1 MKGSPVYFDFDKEM
15 EQVAIFLTAESDLL
29 ADRLELRIRQMMNA
43 GMSKGAIVAALRRDL
58 RAGGP
63 IFSGFASTFKRH
75 VFPVVDNFAQGAIV
89 EENPDAMVWEW
100 ITTSADPCD
109 DCRPRHGL
117 RKAYRE
123 WESVGLPRSGFSVC
137 GDNCKCA
144 LVPSNMVGNS
154 IAKNPVIVPTLAQA
168 RATFQEE
175 LRTNATLKGRMDAYR
190 DSMRARKKSGLQ

>member
-1 MKGSPVYFDFDKEM
+1 MKGSPVYFDFEKEM

-29 ADRLELRIRQMMNA
+29 ADRLELRIRQMMSA
-43 GMSKGAIVAALRRDL
+43 GMSKGAIIAALQRDL

-89 EENPDAMVWEW
+89 EENPDAAVWEW

-117 RKAYRE
+117 MRRYQE
-123 WESVGLPRSGFSVC
+123 WESLGLPRSGFSVC
-137 GDNCKCA
+137 GENCKCA
-144 LVPSNMVGNS
+144 LVPSSMVGNS
-154 IAKNPVIVPTLAQA
+154 IAKNPVVVPTLAQA
-168 RATFQEE
+168 RAEFQEKLGTDE
-175 LRTNATLKGRMDAYR
+175 KLRQRMETYR
-190 DSMRARKKSGLQ
+190 ASMRARKKSGLQ